1 MEFGPDLVKGTIAPV
16 VLALLGERP
25 MYGYE
30 IVKLVDARS
39 GGKLRW
45 KEGTLYP
52 TLHKLESEGRIR
64 GQWRDAP
71 GAEDGGRQRKYYA
84 LTRSGRTELARR
96 LGESKEFSGSINAVL
111 RGALS

>member
-1 MEFGPDLVKGTIAPV
+1 MEFGSDLMKGTVVPI
-16 VLALLGERP
+16 VLALLRERP

-52 TLHKLESEGRIR
+52 ALHKLESDGLVR
-64 GQWRDAP
+64 GDWRDAP
-71 GAEDGGRQRKYYA
+71 GASDGGRQRKYYA
-84 LTRSGRTELARR
+84 LTRSGRSALARR
-96 LGESKEFSGSINAVL
+96 LCEWKDFSTSINAVL
-111 RGALS
+111 KGALS